1 MSDETP
7 EVPAES
13 PDATEPVLEGDV
25 LVDRVEQ
32 VDLQTEMQRSYLDY
46 AMAVIVG
53 RALPD
58 VRDGLKPVHR
68 RVLYAMFDG
77 GYRPDRAFNKCA
89 RVVGEVMGQYH
100 PHGDTAIYDA
110 LVRLIQDWTMRYP
123 LALGQGNFGSPGND
137 GAAAPRYTETKMA
150 PLAMEMVRDIDEETV
165 DFQDNYDGKNQ
176 EPTILPARFPNLLVN
191 GSSGIAV
198 GMATNIPPHNLREV
212 ADGVQWYLANP
223 TASREQL
230 LEELLKRIKGPDFP
244 TGATILGH
252 KGIEDAYRTGRG
264 SITMRAVVN
273 VEELQGRTCLVV
285 TELPYQANPDNL
297 AIKIAELV
305 KDGKV
310 QGIADL
316 RDETS
321 GRTGQRLVIVLK
333 RDAVAKV
340 VLNNLYKHTQLQENF
355 GANMLAIVDGVPRT
369 LSLDAFIRHWVTHQ
383 MDVIARRTRYRL
395 RKAEEE
401 AHILRALLKALD
413 MLDEVI
419 ALIRASSTT
428 EAARDGLM
436 ELLDIDEVQARAI
449 LDMQLR
455 RLAALE
461 RQKIQDRHTELEAMI
476 AEFNAILAS
485 EERQRSII
493 SEELAEIVAKHG
505 DDRRT
510 QILMGYDGDM
520 SMEDLIPEEEVVV
533 TITRGGYVKRT
544 RSDNYRSQQRGG
556 KGIKGAQ
563 LRGDDVVEHFFVTTT
578 HHWLLFF
585 TNFGRVYRAKAY
597 ELAEGGRDTKGQHVA
612 NLLAFQP
619 DEHIAQV
626 LDLKDYQHAPYLVLA
641 TKRGLVKKT
650 RLEDYDTNRSAGVI
664 AINLREED
672 ELVSAQLVS
681 ETDDLMLV
689 SRKGQS
695 IRFTATDDALR
706 PMGRATSG
714 VTGMKFREDDEL
726 LAMNVVAEGSYVF
739 VVTEGGY
746 AKRTAVEEYRLQGRG
761 GLGIKVAKLAEERG
775 DLVGALVVQ
784 EEDEVLVVMGG
795 GKVVRSSVT
804 GVPAKGRDTMG
815 VIFAKPDKNDRIIE
829 VARNTER
836 GLEEEVEASAE
847 RESEADHTDEPSAS
861 EILAIAADDVTLA
874 EDAGP
879 GEESAEA
886 ASALADEAEGTSGDA
901 EANEDNTGGNE

>member
-7 EVPAES
+7 QNPSEPTV
-13 PDATEPVLEGDV
+13 DATENDVLEGNVMHDK
-25 LVDRVEQ
+25 VERI
-32 VDLQTEMQRSYLDY
+32 DLQEEMKRSYLDY

-77 GYRPDRAFNKCA
+77 GYRPERSFNKCA

-100 PHGDTAIYDA
+100 PHGDSSIYDA

-212 ADGVQWYLANP
+212 AEGVQWYLANP
-223 TASREQL
+223 TVGR
-230 LEELLKRIKGPDFP
+230 EELLDALIERVKGPDFP
-244 TGATILGH
+244 TGAQILGR

-273 VEELQGRTCLVV
+273 VEEIQGRTCLVV
-285 TELPYQANPDNL
+285 TELPFQANPDNL
-297 AIKIAELV
+297 AIKIADLV
-305 KDGKV
+305 KDGKIS
-310 QGIADL
+310 GIADL

-321 GRTGQRLVIVLK
+321 GRTGQRLVVVLK

-355 GANMLAIVDGVPRT
+355 SANMLAIVDGVPRT
-369 LSLDAFIRHWVTHQ
+369 LPLDAFIRHWVTHQ
-383 MDVIARRTRYRL
+383 MDVIVRRTRFRL

-401 AHILRALLKALD
+401 AHIQRALLKALD
-413 MLDEVI
+413 ALDEVI
-419 ALIRASSTT
+419 ALIRRSSTT
-428 EAARDGLM
+428 EEARDGLI
-436 ELLDIDEVQARAI
+436 ELLDIDEIQAKAI

-461 RQKIQDRHTELEAMI
+461 HQKITDRFNVLETMI
-476 AEFNAILAS
+476 TEFNRILADP
-485 EERQRSII
+485 EVQRGIVSD
-493 SEELAEIVAKHG
+493 ELAEITARYG

-510 QILMGYDGDM
+510 EIMMGYDPNM
-520 SMEDLIPEEEVVV
+520 SMEDLIPEEEMVV
-533 TITRGGYVKRT
+533 TVTRGGYIKRT
-544 RSDNYRSQQRGG
+544 RSDNYRTQHRGG
-556 KGIKGAQ
+556 KGVKGAS

-585 TNFGRVYRAKAY
+585 TNLGRVYRAKAY
-597 ELAEGGRDTKGQHVA
+597 ELAEAGRDAKGQHVA

-619 DEHIAQV
+619 DEKIAQV
-626 LDLKDYQHAPYLVLA
+626 MELKDYQQSPYLVLA
-641 TKRGLVKKT
+641 TKNGLVKKT

-664 AINLREED
+664 AINLRDGD

-681 ETDDLMLV
+681 ETDDLLLV

-695 IRFTATDDALR
+695 IRFTATNEALR

-714 VTGMKFREDDEL
+714 VTGMKFRDFDEL
-726 LAMNVVAEGSYVF
+726 LAADVVTEDSYVF
-739 VVTEGGY
+739 IVTEGGY
-746 AKRTAVEEYRLQGRG
+746 AKRTAVDEYRLQGRG
-761 GLGIKVAKLAEERG
+761 GLGIKVAKLVEDRG
-775 DLVGALVVQ
+775 DLVGALIVQ
-784 EEDEVLVVMGG
+784 EDDEVLVVMSG
-795 GKVVRSSVT
+795 GKIVRSNVSE
-804 GVPAKGRDTMG
+804 VPAKGRDTMG

-829 VARNTER
+829 VARNSER
-836 GLEEEVEASAE
+836 GL
-847 RESEADHTDEPSAS
+847 DQDDE
-861 EILAIAADDVTLA
+861 DT
-874 EDAGP
+874 
-879 GEESAEA
+879 
-886 ASALADEAEGTSGDA
+886 ADEENAETTIGAVEGATGDL
-901 EANEDNTGGNE
+901 EANVQLDEISLSNPEATNGGTD

>member
-7 EVPAES
+7 ENPVPEAGN
-13 PDATEPVLEGDV
+13 PDTVLEGDV
-25 LVDRVEQ
+25 LIDRVEQ

-77 GYRPDRAFNKCA
+77 GYRPERSFNKCA

-223 TASREQL
+223 GASREEL
-230 LEELLKRIKGPDFP
+230 LEELLLRVKGPDFP

-305 KDGKV
+305 KDGKI

-333 RDAVAKV
+333 RDAVPKV
-340 VLNNLYKHTQLQENF
+340 VLNNLYKHTELQSNF
-355 GANMLAIVDGVPRT
+355 SANMLAIVDGVPRT

-419 ALIRASSTT
+419 ALIRASNTT

-436 ELLDIDEVQARAI
+436 ELLDIDELQARAI

-461 RQKIQDRHTELEAMI
+461 RQKIQDRHSELEALI
-476 AEFNAILAS
+476 AEYNEILGS
-485 EERQRSII
+485 EQRQRDII
-493 SEELAEIVAKHG
+493 STELGEIVAKHG

-510 QILMGYDGDM
+510 KILMGYDGDM
-520 SMEDLIPEEEVVV
+520 SMEDLIPEEEMVV

-585 TNFGRVYRAKAY
+585 TNLGRVYRAKAY
-597 ELAEGGRDTKGQHVA
+597 ELMEAGRDAKGQHVA
-612 NLLAFQP
+612 NLMAFQP

-626 LDLKDYQHAPYLVLA
+626 LDLKDYQQAPYLVLA

-664 AINLREED
+664 AINLRDGD

-681 ETDDLMLV
+681 ETDDLLLV

-695 IRFTATDDALR
+695 IRFTATEDALR

-714 VTGMKFREDDEL
+714 VTGMKFREEDEL
-726 LAMNVVAEGSYVF
+726 LAANVVTDGSFVF
-739 VVTEGGY
+739 IVTDGGY

-761 GLGIKVAKLAEERG
+761 GLGIKVAKLAEGRG
-775 DLVGALVVQ
+775 DLVGALIVQ
-784 EEDEVLVVMGG
+784 EEDEVLVVMEG
-795 GKVVRSSVT
+795 GKVVRSSVA

-829 VARNTER
+829 VARNSER
-836 GLEEEVEASAE
+836 GLEGEESLE
-847 RESEADHTDEPSAS
+847 
-861 EILAIAADDVTLA
+861 DDVTLA
-874 EDAGP
+874 EDSASP
-879 GEESAEA
+879 EEAAESAVAEESPAVESEDA
-886 ASALADEAEGTSGDA
+886 SGDA
-901 EANEDNTGGNE
+901 EPNEDNTEVTSE